1 MQTQTDQTNTEILYR
16 RSGNDAHSERPRLLA
31 QALRDAGVNARYVR
45 VTRDDHDGD
54 WDDWTPG
61 EYCFV
66 AHPVAAAWAAAE
78 PSAPRTNADE
88 HYAFMVA
95 AVAAANCRLNLAEKT
110 GAARP

>member
-1 MQTQTDQTNTEILYR
+1 MNQAATITRQNTGPASTQILYR
-16 RSGNDAHSERPRLLA
+16 RSGDGVSSDRPRLLA
-31 QALRDAGVNARYVR
+31 QALQGAGVAARHVS

-66 AHPVAAAWAAAE
+66 TATTAAAWDAAE
-78 PSAPRTNADE
+78 PSAPRTSADE

-95 AVAAANCRLNLAEKT
+95 AVSRSAT
-110 GAARP
+110 